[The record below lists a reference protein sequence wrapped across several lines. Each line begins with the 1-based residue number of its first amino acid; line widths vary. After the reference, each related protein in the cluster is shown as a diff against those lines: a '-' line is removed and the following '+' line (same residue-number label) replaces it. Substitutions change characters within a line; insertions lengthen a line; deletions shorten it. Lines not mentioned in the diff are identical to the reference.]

1 MLYQLPRVI
10 HERAEKLLRDN
21 QCGFRVGC
29 GCVDQV
35 FALRILAEK
44 AREFNT
50 PLFLAFVDLQK
61 AYDSVNRDALWMILR
76 EKYHLPDKLVKV
88 IRALHHGTRGAVRA
102 YGRVSK
108 EFAITT
114 GVRQGDV
121 LAPTLFNLF
130 FDAMVTATLVRHPQ
144 NGIRMLYN
152 LDDVLVGSC
161 RKMRGSV
168 LIQDLEYADDMALVS
183 DSMGTL
189 EEVLR
194 FLDSVCSGVRLSISS
209 KKTKILA
216 VLPSPSP
223 CPPPHPVSL
232 KPGEQ
237 PVAVVEEFEYLGST
251 ITKDC
256 TLDREVNIRIS
267 KASRT
272 FGSLYRVLW
281 SRNNIKTSTNM
292 RLFKRV
298 WSWPLCCMALRP
310 GFQLPPS

>member
-1 MLYQLPRVI
+1 MW
-10 HERAEKLLRDN
+10 
-21 QCGFRVGC
+21 
-29 GCVDQV
+29 CVCV
-35 FALRILAEK
+35 C
-44 AREFNT
+44 
-50 PLFLAFVDLQK
+50 V
-61 AYDSVNRDALWMILR
+61 W
-76 EKYHLPDKLVKV
+76 
-88 IRALHHGTRGAVRA
+88 GG
-102 YGRVSK
+102 G
-108 EFAITT
+108 
-114 GVRQGDV
+114 GGGGG
-121 LAPTLFNLF
+121 
-130 FDAMVTATLVRHPQ
+130 TATLVRHPQ

-152 LDDVLVGSC
+152 LDDVLVGSR

-189 EEVLR
+189 EDVLR
-194 FLDSVCSGVRLSISS
+194 SLDSACSGVGLSISS

-216 VLPSPSP
+216 VLPSPYP

-272 FGSLYRVLW
+272 FGSLYWVLW
-281 SRNNIKTSTNM
+281 SRNNIKTSTKM
-292 RLFKRV
+292 RLFKSVVLATLLYGSETWVPTSPQLKRLQSFIMWCLRV
-298 WSWPLCCMALRP
+298 ILGVSRWDQKRNTPRSERWQVLREWR
-310 GFQLPPS
+310 FW